1 MPSLEQ
7 QIRNNFR
14 MRKQLQNRADDLV
27 ETLFILELEMRR
39 SRTLEKKWEAFEDF
53 RNAVERIEALRRDYE
68 ELMHDAEPSIL
79 DELDRKVS
87 RVVRSQPY
95 RVLEW
100 LCHYSD
106 MHWYIGPEAIDPF
119 LRLRPC

>member
-1 MPSLEQ
+1 MQ
-7 QIRNNFR
+7 
-14 MRKQLQNRADDLV
+14 KQLQNRAADLV

-39 SRTLEKKWEAFEDF
+39 SRTLEKRWEAFQDF
-53 RNAVERIEALRRDYE
+53 RNAVERIEALRRDFE
-68 ELMHDAEPSIL
+68 DLMHDAEPSIF

-100 LCHYSD
+100 FCNYSD
-106 MHWYIGPEAIDPF
+106 THWYIGPEAIDPF
-119 LRLRPC
+119 